1 MKKTTDGLGVDVA
14 IDAVGG
20 DAKGNFLQTL
30 SAQAEARGGKCI
42 PLHWAINSV
51 KKGGIVSIVGVYGP
65 TGNMIPVGN
74 IVNKGLTVRANQAA
88 VKRHLPKLIEHV
100 KEGRIDP
107 KAIITHR
114 VPLED
119 ISDAITSSRQ
129 SWTAASSRCCFQMV
143 EGKNM
148 LEQRTRIASS
158 NTPVDPSTIRGWGI
172 DANPENDPTYP
183 YRDRSKDE
191 GLAQNWQRPSQ
202 QQSDVE
208 ILTSIEH
215 SRMPA
220 VFGTS
225 TPPSGLSGM
234 IRRLAFRWSESNWI
248 HWLMLMGADRI
259 NVVEGVVQ
267 DLGRAKVPNVPAEM
281 GIKSEWQHNKK
292 GLATKVAVTVA
303 VGAVVVALLS
313 RRGGDK
319 DDES

>member
-1 MKKTTDGLGVDVA
+1 
-14 IDAVGG
+14 
-20 DAKGNFLQTL
+20 
-30 SAQAEARGGKCI
+30 
-42 PLHWAINSV
+42 
-51 KKGGIVSIVGVYGP
+51 
-65 TGNMIPVGN
+65 
-74 IVNKGLTVRANQAA
+74 
-88 VKRHLPKLIEHV
+88 
-100 KEGRIDP
+100 
-107 KAIITHR
+107 
-114 VPLED
+114 
-119 ISDAITSSRQ
+119 
-129 SWTAASSRCCFQMV
+129 MV

-148 LEQRTRIASS
+148 LEQRTRIAGS

-208 ILTSIEH
+208 ILPSIEH